1 MLRNPFIEGA
11 VAGAPVAAPFVSSML
26 DQMPNSVLVFVGATK
41 DLVYANAAAEA
52 SLDLSRKSLQ
62 GLTLYDLFGENQ
74 SLNHMIDE
82 VFAGRAAAQ
91 RQELVLYSV
100 PGKIYREPLAVH
112 VVIAMLEDPTLMMME
127 WFPIDQQLRSER
139 DERVSHQ
146 VEANKQLMRNL
157 AHEIK
162 NPLGGIRGAAQLLEF
177 ELPEKG
183 LREYTQ
189 VIIKESDRLQ
199 TLVDRLLAPHR
210 KAHAMEPLNIHE
222 VLERIRS
229 LVLAEFPQGLKI
241 IRNYDTSL
249 PDILGDQEQ
258 LIQAVL
264 NIVHNAAQALSDEI
278 RRGTAQIELRTRVAR
293 SVTIAKQ
300 RHRLAL
306 DLHLISDIRMP
317 RGNGIDLL
325 QHVKASHPDLPVII
339 MTAYSDLESAV
350 SSFQSGAFEYLTKP
364 FDIDKAVELI
374 HRAVGEGKRSPGAN
388 KESNAW
394 LQEAPEIIGQAPA
407 MQEVFRAIGRLSRS
421 HATVLINGESGSGKE
436 LVASALHKHSPRAD
450 KPFIAINTAAIP
462 KDLLESELF
471 GHERGAF

>member
-1 MLRNPFIEGA
+1 
-11 VAGAPVAAPFVSSML
+11 
-26 DQMPNSVLVFVGATK
+26 
-41 DLVYANAAAEA
+41 
-52 SLDLSRKSLQ
+52 
-62 GLTLYDLFGENQ
+62 
-74 SLNHMIDE
+74 
-82 VFAGRAAAQ
+82 
-91 RQELVLYSV
+91 
-100 PGKIYREPLAVH
+100 
-112 VVIAMLEDPTLMMME
+112 
-127 WFPIDQQLRSER
+127 
-139 DERVSHQ
+139 
-146 VEANKQLMRNL
+146 MRNL

-306 DLHLISDIRMP
+306 DLHVIDNGPGIPDEIRERIFFP
-317 RGNGIDLL
+317 L
-325 QHVKASHPDLPVII
+325 
-339 MTAYSDLESAV
+339 V
-350 SSFQSGAFEYLTKP
+350 SG
-364 FDIDKAVELI
+364 
-374 HRAVGEGKRSPGAN
+374 REG
-388 KESNAW
+388 
-394 LQEAPEIIGQAPA
+394 
-407 MQEVFRAIGRLSRS
+407 
-421 HATVLINGESGSGKE
+421 GSG
-436 LVASALHKHSPRAD
+436 LGLTLAQTFVQQHQG
-450 KPFIAINTAAIP
+450 FIACESRPGYTDFHIQIPYRKQEIAA
-462 KDLLESELF
+462 
-471 GHERGAF
+471 